1 MSLYS
6 DERAVRNIIG
16 LTLTFSIIIVSVG
29 LTATLGYQQLDD
41 VSQAERVENARAG
54 FEGVAAS
61 LERLQQQR
69 SAVATS
75 ELDLSGGS
83 LTVTNG
89 TTMTLRAT
97 ENFNRTVSTGGLRY
111 RVGDASFVY
120 EAGALFRT
128 DNRGNSVMIAR
139 PTMSCTSD
147 RAVVSVVSVEPAAG
161 SQFAGEYVS
170 LSATAE
176 SSELLYPLNRTG
188 TDSATD
194 ADEANL
200 TVTSPRARAWERHFE
215 TNGNWT
221 QSDSLPNTY
230 VCDAVEAVYVR
241 RTNVSIAFQG

>member
-1 MSLYS
+1 VTLYS
-6 DERAVRNIIG
+6 NERAVRNIIG

-54 FEGVAAS
+54 FEGVAAG

-69 SAVATS
+69 SVVATT

-83 LTVTNG
+83 LTVTDG

-111 RVGDASFVY
+111 RIGDASFTY

-128 DNRGNSVMIAR
+128 DNQGNSVMIAQ
-139 PTMSCTSD
+139 PTMSCTSE
-147 RAVVSVVSVEPAAG
+147 RAVVSVVSLEPASS
-161 SQFAGEYVS
+161 SQFGGEVVS
-170 LSATAE
+170 VSATAE

-194 ADEANL
+194 AEEANL
-200 TVTSPRARAWERHFE
+200 TVTSPRSRAWKRHFE
-215 TNGNWT
+215 TTGNWT
-221 QSDSLPNTY
+221 QSGPLDDTY
-230 VCDAVEAVYVR
+230 VCDAVDAVYIR
-241 RTNVSIAFQG
+241 RTNVTIAFQG

>member
-1 MSLYS
+1 VTLYS

-16 LTLTFSIIIVSVG
+16 LTLTFSIIVVSVG

-69 SAVATS
+69 SVVASS
-75 ELDLSGGS
+75 ELDLAGGS
-83 LTVTNG
+83 LTVTDG

-111 RVGDASFVY
+111 RIGDASFTY
-120 EAGALFRT
+120 ESGALFRT

-139 PTMSCTSD
+139 PTMSCTSE
-147 RAVVSVVSVEPAAG
+147 RAVVSVVRVVPESS
-161 SQFAGEYVS
+161 SQFGGEEVS

-188 TDSATD
+188 TDTATD

-200 TVTSPRARAWERHFE
+200 TVSSPRAGAWERYFE
-215 TNGNWT
+215 TTGNWT
-221 QSDSLPNTY
+221 QSGSLPDTY
-230 VCDAVEAVYVR
+230 VCDAVDAVYVR
-241 RTNVSIAFQG
+241 QTNVTIAFQG

>member
-1 MSLYS
+1 VSLYS
-6 DERAVRNIIG
+6 DERAVRNLIG
-16 LTLTFSIIIVSVG
+16 LTLTFSIIVVSVG
-29 LTATLGYQQLDD
+29 LTATVGYQQLDD

-69 SAVATS
+69 SVVATT

-111 RVGDASFVY
+111 RIGDTSFTY

-128 DNRGNSVMIAR
+128 DGRGNSLMISR
-139 PTMSCTSD
+139 PTMSCTSE
-147 RAVVSVVSVEPAAG
+147 RAVISVVSVEPE
-161 SQFAGEYVS
+161 SSTQFGGEVVS

-176 SSELLYPLNRTG
+176 TSELLYPLNRTG
-188 TDSATD
+188 DDTATSAE
-194 ADEANL
+194 EANL
-200 TVTSPRARAWERHFE
+200 TVSSPRASAWERHFE
-215 TNGNWT
+215 TTGNWT
-221 QSDSLPNTY
+221 QSGSLDDTY
-230 VCDAVEAVYVR
+230 VCDAVDAVYVR
-241 RTNVSIAFQG
+241 QTNVSVAFQG